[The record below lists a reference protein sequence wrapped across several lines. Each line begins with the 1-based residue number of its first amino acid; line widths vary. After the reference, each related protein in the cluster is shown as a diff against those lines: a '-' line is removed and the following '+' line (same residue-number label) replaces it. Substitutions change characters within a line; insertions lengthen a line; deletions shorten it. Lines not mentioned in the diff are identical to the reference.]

1 VSAPNPPRRGLV
13 LGAGGVLGFAWA
25 VGALTALQEQE
36 SFDCRDADM
45 LIGTSAGSITAALLA
60 CGVPVDA
67 MVRHQSG
74 VPAPGDPVINYNH
87 DAESTGPLPP
97 RPAFSLGSPSL
108 LAHSARHPLTVTPL
122 AALSSVV
129 PIGRGS
135 LDSITGIIAGVL
147 RDRPGAQSPSSG
159 SAAAASRTG
168 SASGRAAPGG
178 SSHGGSAQAG
188 ESAGGGRPGGA
199 PKRRVKA
206 SEDLGDALAEVAEE
220 AARPGPPPL
229 DDDGPAAKTGDET
242 GAEWAPHPS
251 LWVVAMD
258 YDTGK
263 RVAFG
268 RDGAP
273 QARLEA
279 AVAASC
285 AIPGWY
291 APITIGGRRYVDG
304 GACSSTSLDL
314 FAGQGLDE
322 VFVVAPMV
330 SFAYDSPTGMAAR
343 LERRVRRAI
352 SRRLLREAEKV
363 QAAGTRVT
371 MLGPGPEDLEA
382 IGANLMDASRRD
394 SVLQVSLRTS
404 AEALRR
410 GADPYALDDGDSTV
424 AS

>member
-1 VSAPNPPRRGLV
+1 VSAPRRGLV

-25 VGALTALQEQE
+25 AGALAALQEQE
-36 SFDCRDADM
+36 GFDCRDAGM
-45 LIGTSAGSITAALLA
+45 LVGTSAGSITAALLG
-60 CGVPVDA
+60 CGVPVEA

-74 VPAPGDPVINYNH
+74 MPAPGDPVITYDQETNG
-87 DAESTGPLPP
+87 TGPLPP

-122 AALSSVV
+122 AALSSVL

-135 LDSITGIIAGVL
+135 LGSIGTIVSSAQRASAGAL
-147 RDRPGAQSPSSG
+147 AKGPLDGDRLTRDKHSHPDPGA
-159 SAAAASRTG
+159 T
-168 SASGRAAPGG
+168 
-178 SSHGGSAQAG
+178 
-188 ESAGGGRPGGA
+188 AGGTP
-199 PKRRVKA
+199 
-206 SEDLGDALAEVAEE
+206 
-220 AARPGPPPL
+220 
-229 DDDGPAAKTGDET
+229 
-242 GAEWAPHPS
+242 WAPHPS

-268 RDGAP
+268 RPGSPGAG
-273 QARLEA
+273 LDEA
-279 AVAASC
+279 VMASC

-291 APITIGGRRYVDG
+291 APISIGGRRYVDG

-330 SFAYDSPTGMAAR
+330 SFAYDSPAGMAAR
-343 LERRVRRAI
+343 LERRVRKAI
-352 SRRLLREAEKV
+352 TRRLLREAEKV

-371 MLGPGPEDLEA
+371 MLGPGPEDLA
-382 IGANLMDASRRD
+382 TIGANLMDASRRD
-394 SVLQVSLRTS
+394 TVLEVSLRTS
-404 AEALRR
+404 ADAWRR

>member
-1 VSAPNPPRRGLV
+1 MSAPRRGLV

-25 VGALTALQEQE
+25 AGALAALQEQE
-36 SFDCRDADM
+36 GFDCRDAGM
-45 LIGTSAGSITAALLA
+45 LVGTSAGSITAALLG
-60 CGVPVDA
+60 CGVPVEA

-74 VPAPGDPVINYNH
+74 MPAPGDPVITY
-87 DAESTGPLPP
+87 DQETDGTGPLPP

-122 AALSSVV
+122 AALSSVL

-135 LDSITGIIAGVL
+135 LDSIGMIVS
-147 RDRPGAQSPSSG
+147 GAQRG
-159 SAAAASRTG
+159 S
-168 SASGRAAPGG
+168 RAARSKDPLNADRLTGNKH
-178 SSHGGSAQAG
+178 SRASA
-188 ESAGGGRPGGA
+188 
-199 PKRRVKA
+199 
-206 SEDLGDALAEVAEE
+206 ED
-220 AARPGPPPL
+220 
-229 DDDGPAAKTGDET
+229 PA
-242 GAEWAPHPS
+242 WAPHPS

-268 RDGAP
+268 RPGSPGAE
-273 QARLEA
+273 LDEA
-279 AVAASC
+279 VMASC

-291 APITIGGRRYVDG
+291 APISIGGRRYVDG

-330 SFAYDSPTGMAAR
+330 SFAYDSPAGMAAR
-343 LERRVRRAI
+343 LERRVRKAI
-352 SRRLLREAEKV
+352 TRRLLREAEKV

-371 MLGPGPEDLEA
+371 MLGPGPEDLA
-382 IGANLMDASRRD
+382 TIGANLMDASRRD
-394 SVLQVSLRTS
+394 AVLEVSLRTS
-404 AEALRR
+404 ADALRR